1 MLHVYANRGDA
12 LKAIDVDDSGR
23 LPEDVV
29 WIDLLEPTREEEQVV
44 ERWMNIEI
52 PTREEMREIE
62 ASSRVYE
69 ADDALYMNVNLLA
82 RVAEGLAEVS
92 SATFVLSQTKLVT
105 VRYFDPMPFKNYL
118 AHSVRQVGHCATGA
132 AVCAGLMEAIVDRL
146 ADILENIGADID
158 AVSKLIFARDPERG
172 RERDFTQLLNR
183 IGHNEDMA
191 AKARDS
197 LTTIARV
204 VAYLTQV
211 AKTRGSDTLRSRFK
225 SLHED
230 IVSLNDYLAFMSGKL
245 SFVLD
250 ATLGMISI
258 EQNQVMK
265 VFTIF
270 MVVTTPPIV
279 IAGIYGMNFKVM
291 PELSVPWA
299 YPVVLLVMLITAVVP
314 YWWIRR
320 RGWL

>member
-12 LKAIDVDDSGR
+12 LKPIDVDRTES

-29 WIDLLEPTREEEQVV
+29 WIDLLEPTGDEERLV
-44 ERWMNIEI
+44 EHWLKIEI

-82 RVAEGLAEVS
+82 RVAEGEPEVS

-105 VRYFDPMPFKNYL
+105 IRYSDPMPFKTYL
-118 AHSVRQVGHCATGA
+118 GHSARQIGHCATGA

-146 ADILENIGADID
+146 ADILENVGADID
-158 AVSKLIFARDPERG
+158 IVSQLVFARDPKRAK
-172 RERDFTQLLNR
+172 ERDFTRLLNR
-183 IGHNEDMA
+183 IGRNEDMA

-204 VAYLTQV
+204 AAYLTQA
-211 AKTRGSDTLRSRFK
+211 AKKHHSDALQSRFE

-279 IAGIYGMNFKVM
+279 IAGIYGMNFKAM
-291 PELSVPWA
+291 PELDVPWA
-299 YPVVLLVMLITAVVP
+299 YPVVLLVMLITAIVP

>member
-12 LKAIDVDDSGR
+12 LKTIDVDESGA

-29 WIDLLEPTREEEQVV
+29 WIDLLEPTKEEERVV
-44 ERWMNIEI
+44 EHWLSIEI

-69 ADDALYMNVNLLA
+69 ADGALYMNVNLIA
-82 RVAEGLAEVS
+82 RAAEGLPEVS
-92 SATFVLSQTKLVT
+92 SATFVLSQTRLVT
-105 VRYFDPMPFKNYL
+105 VRYSDPMPFKNYL
-118 AHSVRQVGHCATGA
+118 AHSVRQVGHCGTGA

-146 ADILENIGADID
+146 ADILENVGADID
-158 AVSKLIFARDPERG
+158 AVSKLIFARNPETA
-172 RERDFTQLLNR
+172 RERDFTRLLNR
-183 IGHNEDMA
+183 IGHNEDLA

-204 VAYLTQV
+204 AAYLTQA
-211 AKTRGSDTLRSRFK
+211 AKKHSSDSLQSRFER
-225 SLHED
+225 LHED

-265 VFTIF
+265 VFTVF

-279 IAGIYGMNFKVM
+279 IAGIYGMNFKFM
-291 PELSVPWA
+291 PELDVPWA
-299 YPVVLLVMLITAVVP
+299 YPVALLVILITAIVP